1 MVVSFALRQQARVY
15 GENHPAVTVLSASK
29 INSAA
34 SECIRDKMH
43 DFRCV
48 AVDINVEKVLDSLSE
63 GLSGQ
68 VVISPKKSSSN
79 FLGFRVVPI
88 EC

>member
-1 MVVSFALRQQARVY
+1 M
-15 GENHPAVTVLSASK
+15 LSASK
-29 INSAA
+29 ISSAA
-34 SECIRDKMH
+34 SKCIRDKMH

-48 AVDINVEKVLDSLSE
+48 AVDINFEKVLDSLSE

-68 VVISPKKSSSN
+68 IVISPKKSSSY
-79 FLGFRVVPI
+79 FWGFRVVPI